1 MASHTAVFEL
11 EGAKAQV
18 IDLSYSFSRSTRG
31 QSQSLPPMA

>member
-11 EGAKAQV
+11 GAKAQV
-18 IDLSYSFSRSTRG
+18 IDLSYSFSRSIRG